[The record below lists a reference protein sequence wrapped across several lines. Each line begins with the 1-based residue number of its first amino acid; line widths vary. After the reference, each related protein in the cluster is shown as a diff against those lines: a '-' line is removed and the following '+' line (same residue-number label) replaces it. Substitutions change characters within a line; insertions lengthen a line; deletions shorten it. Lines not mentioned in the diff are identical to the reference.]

1 MFLGEFNHTVD
12 NKGRMFVPAAYRDQ
26 LVGKFYV
33 SRTEDK
39 CVKLYSKPEWDKFC
53 ARFENIPGDKNTKS
67 SRLIF
72 RYAYEVELDSSGRL
86 LIPEKLREHA
96 QIKKDVVII
105 GRNTLAEIWDADL
118 FAKYVEEE
126 ENQDEIME
134 YINEAG
140 IPT

>member
-12 NKGRMFVPAAYRDQ
+12 SKGRVFVPAVYRDQ
-26 LVGKFYV
+26 LLGKFYV

-39 CVKLYSKPEWDKFC
+39 CVKLYSKDEWNKFC
-53 ARFENIPGDKNTKS
+53 ERFENIPGDKNTKS
-67 SRLIF
+67 SRFIF
-72 RYAYEVELDSSGRL
+72 RFAYEVELDTSGRL
-86 LIPEKLREHA
+86 LIPEKLRTHA
-96 QIKKDVVII
+96 EIKKDVVII

-118 FAKYVEEE
+118 FKQYVENEDKE
-126 ENQDEIME
+126 EIME

>member
-12 NKGRMFVPAAYRDQ
+12 NKGRMFVPACYRDQ

-53 ARFENIPGDKNTKS
+53 ARFENIPGEKNTRS
-67 SRLIF
+67 SRFIF

-96 QIKKDVVII
+96 GRKKDVVII
-105 GRNTLAEIWDADL
+105 GRNTLAEIWDAET
-118 FAKYVEEE
+118 FNQYVEQED
-126 ENQDEIME
+126 QDAIMG

>member
-12 NKGRMFVPAAYRDQ
+12 NKGRVFVPACYRDQ

-33 SRTEDK
+33 SRTEDP

-53 ARFENIPGDKNTKS
+53 ARFEEKVEGEKNTKS
-67 SRLIF
+67 SRFIF
-72 RYAYEVELDSSGRL
+72 RFAYEVELDSNGRL
-86 LIPEKLREHA
+86 LIPEKLRNHA
-96 QIKKDVVII
+96 QLKKDVVII
-105 GRNTLAEIWDADL
+105 GRNTMAEIWDAAL
-118 FAKYVEEE
+118 FEKYVEEE
-126 ENQDEIME
+126 NREEIMG

>member
-12 NKGRMFVPAAYRDQ
+12 NKGRMFVPACYRDQ

-53 ARFENIPGDKNTKS
+53 ARFENIPGEKNTRS
-67 SRLIF
+67 SRFIF

-96 QIKKDVVII
+96 GIKKDVVII
-105 GRNTLAEIWDADL
+105 GRNTLAEIWDAET
-118 FAKYVEEE
+118 FNRYVEQED
-126 ENQDEIME
+126 QDAIMG

>member
-12 NKGRMFVPAAYRDQ
+12 NKGRVFVPACYRDQ

-39 CVKLYSKPEWDKFC
+39 CIKIYSKPEWDKFC
-53 ARFENIPGDKNTKS
+53 ARFENIPGEKNTKS
-67 SRLIF
+67 SRFIF

-86 LIPEKLREHA
+86 LIPEKLRTHA
-96 QIKKDVVII
+96 EIKKDVVII
-105 GRNTLAEIWDADL
+105 GRNTLAEILDTAL
-118 FAKYVEEE
+118 FEQYVEAEDRE
-126 ENQDEIME
+126 EIMQ
-134 YINEAG
+134 YIDDAG

>member
-12 NKGRMFVPAAYRDQ
+12 NKGRMFVPACYRDQ

-53 ARFENIPGDKNTKS
+53 ARFENIPGEKNTRS
-67 SRLIF
+67 SRFIF

-96 QIKKDVVII
+96 GIKKDVVII
-105 GRNTLAEIWDADL
+105 GRNTLAEIWDAET
-118 FAKYVEEE
+118 FEHYVEQED
-126 ENQDEIME
+126 QDANMG

>member
-12 NKGRMFVPAAYRDQ
+12 NKGRMFVPACYRDQ

-53 ARFENIPGDKNTKS
+53 ARFENIPGEKNTRS
-67 SRLIF
+67 SRFIF

-96 QIKKDVVII
+96 GIKKDVVII
-105 GRNTLAEIWDADL
+105 GRNTLAEIWDAET
-118 FAKYVEEE
+118 FNQYVEQED
-126 ENQDEIME
+126 QDAIMG

>member
-1 MFLGEFNHTVD
+1 
-12 NKGRMFVPAAYRDQ
+12 MFVPACYRDQ

-53 ARFENIPGDKNTKS
+53 ARFENIPGEKNTRS
-67 SRLIF
+67 SRFIF

-96 QIKKDVVII
+96 GIKKDVVII
-105 GRNTLAEIWDADL
+105 GRNTLAEIWDAET
-118 FAKYVEEE
+118 FNQYVEQED
-126 ENQDEIME
+126 QDAIMG

>member
-12 NKGRMFVPAAYRDQ
+12 NKGRMFVPACYRDQ

-53 ARFENIPGDKNTKS
+53 ARFENIPGEKNTRS
-67 SRLIF
+67 SRFIF

-96 QIKKDVVII
+96 EIKKDVVII
-105 GRNTLAEIWDADL
+105 GRNTLAEIWDSAL
-118 FAKYVEEE
+118 FEKYVEQED
-126 ENQDEIME
+126 QDAIMD

>member
-1 MFLGEFNHTVD
+1 
-12 NKGRMFVPAAYRDQ
+12 MFVPACYRDQ

-53 ARFENIPGDKNTKS
+53 ARFENIPGEKNTRS
-67 SRLIF
+67 SRFIF

-96 QIKKDVVII
+96 GIKKDVVII
-105 GRNTLAEIWDADL
+105 GRNTLAEIWDAET
-118 FAKYVEEE
+118 FNRYVEQED
-126 ENQDEIME
+126 QDAIMG

>member
-1 MFLGEFNHTVD
+1 VFLGEFNHTVD
-12 NKGRMFVPAAYRDQ
+12 NKGRMFVPACYRDQ

-53 ARFENIPGDKNTKS
+53 ARFENIPGEKNTRS
-67 SRLIF
+67 SRFIF

-96 QIKKDVVII
+96 GIKKDVVII
-105 GRNTLAEIWDADL
+105 GRNTLAEIWDAET
-118 FAKYVEEE
+118 FNQYVEQED
-126 ENQDEIME
+126 QDAIMG

>member
-12 NKGRMFVPAAYRDQ
+12 NKGRMFVPACYRDQ

-39 CVKLYSKPEWDKFC
+39 CVKPYSNPEWDNFC
-53 ARFENIPGDKNTKS
+53 ARFENIPGEKNTRS
-67 SRLIF
+67 SRFIF

-96 QIKKDVVII
+96 GIKKDVVII
-105 GRNTLAEIWDADL
+105 GRNTLAEIWDAET
-118 FAKYVEEE
+118 FNQYVEQED
-126 ENQDEIME
+126 QDAIMG